1 MARVRAPG
9 GGIQQVPVPDS
20 TITDMALK
28 ESAIAR
34 TTPPGTQATRY
45 KAPDNLLAFLDQ
57 L

>member
-1 MARVRAPG
+1 
-9 GGIQQVPVPDS
+9 
-20 TITDMALK
+20 MALK